1 MRYVI
6 KQSRTVED
14 AIKDALLELGVSKE
28 DVEIEILE
36 EASKGLFGLIG
47 TKDAK
52 VKVIVVNDS
61 LNIAKEFLNKIFESM
76 TIEADV
82 NIIKEEDTLNI
93 DIINVDPNDKGIIIG
108 KRGNTLDSIQ
118 YLLSLAINKGSDKYI
133 RVSLDI
139 ENYRK
144 KREETLVRLAE
155 KMAEKAKYTKRPVK
169 LEPMNPFERR
179 IIHSTLQ
186 KHIGIT
192 TYSEGNDPFRR
203 VVIQAK

>member
-14 AIKDALLELGVSKE
+14 AIKDALLELKVSEE
-28 DVEIEILE
+28 DVEIEVIE

-47 TKDAK
+47 TKEAK
-52 VKVIVVNDS
+52 VKVVVVNDTI
-61 LNIAKEFLNKIFESM
+61 NNAKEFLDKIFTSM
-76 TIEADV
+76 TIKADTD
-82 NIIKEEDTLNI
+82 IRREEDILYV
-93 DIINVDPNDKGIIIG
+93 DINNVDSSDKGIIIG

-118 YLLSLAINKGSDKYI
+118 YLLSLAINKGNDKYI

-179 IIHSTLQ
+179 IIHSALQ
-186 KHIGIT
+186 KHNGIT

>member
-14 AIKDALLELGVSKE
+14 AIKDALLELEVSEE
-28 DVEIEILE
+28 DVEVEVLE

-47 TKDAK
+47 SKEAK
-52 VKVIVVNDS
+52 VKVVVVNDEI
-61 LNIAKEFLNKIFESM
+61 NIAKKFLDKIFTSM
-76 TIEADV
+76 
-82 NIIKEEDTLNI
+82 IIKADSDIRKEDGVLYV
-93 DIINVDPNDKGIIIG
+93 DINNVDPTDKGIIIG

-118 YLLSLAINKGSDKYI
+118 YLLSLAINKGKEDYI

-139 ENYRK
+139 EDYRK

-179 IIHSTLQ
+179 IIHSALQ
-186 KHIGIT
+186 KYNGVT
-192 TYSEGNDPFRR
+192 TYSEGNEPFRR

>member
-6 KQSRTVED
+6 KQSRTIED
-14 AIKDALLELGVSKE
+14 AIKDALLELEVSE
-28 DVEIEILE
+28 SDIEVQVIE

-47 TKDAK
+47 SRDAK
-52 VKVIVVNDS
+52 VKVIVVNDEI
-61 LNIAKEFLNKIFESM
+61 NIAKNFLDKIFDSM
-76 TIEADV
+76 
-82 NIIKEEDTLNI
+82 IIKADTDIRKEENVLYV
-93 DIINVDPNDKGIIIG
+93 DINNVDPSDKGIIIG

-118 YLLSLAINKGSDKYI
+118 YLLSLAINKGKDNYI
-133 RVSLDI
+133 RVFLDI
-139 ENYRK
+139 EDYRK

-179 IIHSTLQ
+179 IIHSALQ
-186 KHIGIT
+186 KHNGVT
-192 TYSEGNDPFRR
+192 TYSEGNEPFRR

>member
-14 AIKDALLELGVSKE
+14 AIKDALLELEVSEE
-28 DVEIEILE
+28 DVEIEVIE
-36 EASKGLFGLIG
+36 EPSKGLFGIIG
-47 TKDAK
+47 SREAK
-52 VKVIVVNDS
+52 VKVVVVNDTIK
-61 LNIAKEFLNKIFESM
+61 NAQEFLDKIFTSM
-76 TIEADV
+76 TIKADTD
-82 NIIKEEDTLNI
+82 IRREEDILYV
-93 DIINVDPNDKGIIIG
+93 DINNVDSSDKGIIIG

-118 YLLSLAINKGSDKYI
+118 YLLSLVVNKGNDKYI

-179 IIHSTLQ
+179 IIHSALQ
-186 KHIGIT
+186 KHNGIT

>member
-14 AIKDALLELGVSKE
+14 AIKDALLELGVSEE
-28 DVEIEILE
+28 DVEVEIIE

-47 TKDAK
+47 SKEAK
-52 VKVIVVNDS
+52 VKVVVVNDS
-61 LNIAKEFLNKIFESM
+61 VNIAKEFLDKIFTSM
-76 TIEADV
+76 TIKADV
-82 NIIKEEDTLNI
+82 DIRKEEDVLNI
-93 DIINVDPNDKGIIIG
+93 DIINVDPADKGIIIG

-118 YLLSLAINKGSDKYI
+118 YLLSLTINKGSDKFI
-133 RVSLDI
+133 RVALDI
-139 ENYRK
+139 EEYRL

-186 KHIGIT
+186 KHNGIT
-192 TYSEGNDPFRR
+192 TYSEGNEPFRR

>member
-186 KHIGIT
+186 KHSGIT

>member
-14 AIKDALLELGVSKE
+14 AVKDALLELEVSEE
-28 DVEIEILE
+28 DVKIEVME

-47 TKDAK
+47 TKEAK

-61 LNIAKEFLNKIFESM
+61 VNIAREFLDKIFTSM
-76 TIEADV
+76 TIKADV
-82 NIIKEEDTLNI
+82 DIRKEEDVL
-93 DIINVDPNDKGIIIG
+93 NVDILNVDLSDKGIIIG

-118 YLLSLAINKGSDKYI
+118 YLLSLAINKGSDRYI

-139 ENYRK
+139 ENYRT
-144 KREETLVRLAE
+144 KREETLERLAE

-186 KHIGIT
+186 KHNGIT
-192 TYSEGNDPFRR
+192 TYSEGNEPFRR
-203 VVIQAK
+203 VVIHTK

>member
-14 AIKDALLELGVSKE
+14 AIKDALLELEVSEE
-28 DVEIEILE
+28 DVEVEVLE

-47 TKDAK
+47 SKEAK
-52 VKVIVVNDS
+52 VKVVVVNDEI
-61 LNIAKEFLNKIFESM
+61 NIARDFLDKIFTSM
-76 TIEADV
+76 
-82 NIIKEEDTLNI
+82 IIKADSDIRKEDGVLYV
-93 DIINVDPNDKGIIIG
+93 DINNVDPADKGIIIG

-118 YLLSLAINKGSDKYI
+118 YLLSLAVNKGKEEHI

-139 ENYRK
+139 EDYRK

-179 IIHSTLQ
+179 IIHSALQ
-186 KHIGIT
+186 KYNGVT
-192 TYSEGNDPFRR
+192 TYSEGNEPFRR
-203 VVIQAK
+203 VVIQTK